1 MTNFRHQPGPD
12 YAAHL
17 TIQAPPE
24 AVYAALATVD
34 GLCGWWTQAA
44 GGSAEPGGEFRVEF
58 AGYGIYKVA
67 RVEESVRPV
76 AVRWLVLDCKH
87 QDWIGTMISFELS
100 PAGPDASE
108 LRFVHRGLRPA
119 LECYESCEAGW
130 DFYLRSLASYA
141 ETGAGQ
147 PYAS

>member
-1 MTNFRHQPGPD
+1 MIFSRRPGPD

-17 TIQAPPE
+17 TIQAPAK

-34 GLCGWWTQAA
+34 GLRGWWTLPAT
-44 GGSAEPGGEFRVEF
+44 GSAEQDGEFRVEF

-67 RVEESVRPV
+67 RVEEAVSPA
-76 AVRWLVLDCKH
+76 AVRWRVLDCKH
-87 QDWIGTMISFELS
+87 ADWIGTTIGFELS
-100 PAGPDASE
+100 PAGPDATE
-108 LRFVHRGLRPA
+108 LRFVHRGLQPA

-141 ETGAGQ
+141 ETGTGQ